1 MLLAIAVVFP
11 SFEIATP
18 RMITMMLTTSMISNS
33 VKPCC
38 FLFVLISIKWGPSV
52 FLRQLQYL
60 VLQQLLVGQL
70 AGVIPTPGEGFVAI
84 SGSMLRNQML
94 RLARNTSAKT
104 TDLDGEDNP
113 TCPRYISVGFGS
125 LGLRMRPCLIRW

>member
-52 FLRQLQYL
+52 FLWR
-60 VLQQLLVGQL
+60 LLDQCCETRCF
-70 AGVIPTPGEGFVAI
+70 A
-84 SGSMLRNQML
+84 
-94 RLARNTSAKT
+94 
-104 TDLDGEDNP
+104 
-113 TCPRYISVGFGS
+113 S
-125 LGLRMRPCLIRW
+125 LGIRPQKLRTWTEKIIRLVPDIFQLDLGRSDCGC